1 MSEFTESALE
11 TVFSVLLISW
21 ISFNVT
27 SMYRF
32 SVNVEIYLLISHMYM
47 YMYMYFHVLQS
58 TCMYLQVFLST
69 GSTFKKDKYKYI
81 DLSKK

>member
-27 SMYRF
+27 SMYCF
-32 SVNVEIYLLISHMYM
+32 SVNVEIYLLISHMY
-47 YMYMYFHVLQS
+47 FHVLQS
-58 TCMYLQVFLST
+58 TYMYLQVFLST